1 VSYKLSER
9 SVLHG
14 AFAILD
20 DHDNT
25 LILETQENR
34 LSWPDAT
41 IVNQTSLDLAVP
53 TTYLDR
59 LPAASTF
66 LGPGLA
72 PFSSDGANPN
82 NRIPYAMEFNAGVQQ
97 QLSNSLVLKL
107 DYVGSLSRF
116 QYSNPNA
123 NTALYPGPGP
133 IAARQPFPQYGGPA
147 TFSWNVAPGS
157 YNALQAELQKTLSRG
172 LTFRASYTYSKSLDW
187 SSDSFPNAEFP
198 NFYDMSSEWGPS
210 SYSLKHMFVFS
221 GVYALPVGRGKS
233 LLSTPNGITQALLGN
248 WNIGSIVTVESGQ
261 PFSVLAGSDVAN
273 TGGGAQR
280 AQRDYTAS
288 PYASSQ
294 THANWLNKAAFAV
307 PTAYTF
313 GNERRNDLVGPA
325 YRDVDFSAFK
335 DFIITGEARVQF
347 RAELFNIL
355 NMTNYSPPDAT
366 VQDGTFG
373 QILTAA
379 GTGREVQFALKVVF

>member
-1 VSYKLSER
+1 
-9 SVLHG
+9 
-14 AFAILD
+14 
-20 DHDNT
+20 
-25 LILETQENR
+25 
-34 LSWPDAT
+34 
-41 IVNQTSLDLAVP
+41 
-53 TTYLDR
+53 
-59 LPAASTF
+59 
-66 LGPGLA
+66 
-72 PFSSDGANPN
+72 
-82 NRIPYAMEFNAGVQQ
+82 
-97 QLSNSLVLKL
+97 
-107 DYVGSLSRF
+107 
-116 QYSNPNA
+116 
-123 NTALYPGPGP
+123 
-133 IAARQPFPQYGGPA
+133 
-147 TFSWNVAPGS
+147 
-157 YNALQAELQKTLSRG
+157 
-172 LTFRASYTYSKSLDW
+172 
-187 SSDSFPNAEFP
+187 
-198 NFYDMSSEWGPS
+198 
-210 SYSLKHMFVFS
+210 MFVFS